1 MSLDQCLLLPPIVGI
16 AEERRTV
23 FDWAEN
29 DVAQFTTL
37 ISLCQLHQR
46 RQART
51 GTGTGVRAHHSTP
64 PTENSTTG
72 SSSVLDVKLEEES
85 PTPAEET
92 RQSRRNL
99 RQFQAV
105 IKAEEDRGVMTAIG
119 HTLCWQLGRKPATT
133 LNVPAE
139 PTLAGNSANAQ
150 EVAATEAK
158 KVCLL

>member
-1 MSLDQCLLLPPIVGI
+1 M
-16 AEERRTV
+16 V

-37 ISLCQLHQR
+37 ISLCHLHQR
-46 RQART
+46 RQAQ
-51 GTGTGVRAHHSTP
+51 TGVRTHHSTP
-64 PTENSTTG
+64 PTENNTTG

-92 RQSRRNL
+92 RQSRRDL

-119 HTLCWQLGRKPATT
+119 HTLRWQLGRKPATT